1 MRPNVLLVVMD
12 TARADA
18 FEPYGASAGATPAVA
33 QLASRGVAPGD
44 VFATGSWTLPSHA
57 SMLSGLMPRAIGLTQ
72 PPGGTPQGARPVL
85 EASRE
90 RLLPEVLRADGYE
103 TVGMTANLWV
113 SPHAGFD
120 TGFERFEYVHAQRQV
135 RMETP
140 EGGDL
145 RARASWALEGLRA
158 RADDGAAEVE
168 ARLVELVSR
177 RSEQPFF
184 CLVNL
189 IEAHS
194 PYLPPRPY
202 NDLPARGRVR
212 AAIEAR
218 RHLSFEGICRAC
230 LGEFDIPDEAL
241 GRMRHLYT
249 RSVRFLDDWLARVL
263 EALDGSG
270 ALDDTLVIVTSDHG
284 ENLGDGG
291 LIGHAFSL
299 DNRLIRVPL
308 VAAGP
313 GADGFDEQPVTSLGS
328 LPRMVAGAVGLE
340 RHPWEADALPAGVA
354 VAQFDSPGPSSHP
367 RVAHFIE
374 QWDVDRAEY
383 WRLDEPLAAATDA
396 RWKLERRGERELLF
410 DLEADPL
417 ELDGREP
424 DGSAAVER
432 LREALRHPAVTA
444 AAPADADAGP
454 ADPEE
459 IGELEAQ
466 MKLLGY
472 M

>member
-1 MRPNVLLVVMD
+1 MRPNVLCVVLD

-18 FEPYGASAGATPAVA
+18 FEPYGAAAGASPATA
-33 QLASRGVAPGD
+33 QLAARGVAATD
-44 VFATGSWTLPSHA
+44 VFATASWTLPSHA
-57 SMLSGLMPRAIGLTQ
+57 SMLTGLMPRAIGLSQ
-72 PPGGTPQGARPVL
+72 PPGGTPQGARPL
-85 EASRE
+85 LQAARE
-90 RLLPEVLRADGYE
+90 RLLPEVLRVDGYE

-140 EGGDL
+140 AGGDL

-158 RADDGAAEVE
+158 RADDGAAELE
-168 ARLVELVSR
+168 KKLVELSSR
-177 RSEQPFF
+177 RGSRPFF

-202 NDLPARGRVR
+202 NDLPARERVR
-212 AAIEAR
+212 AAMEAR
-218 RHLSFEGICRAC
+218 RHLSFAGICRAC
-230 LGEFDIPDEAL
+230 LGAFDVPEDAL
-241 GRMRHLYT
+241 ERMRHLYAQ
-249 RSVRFLDDWLARVL
+249 SVRFLDDWLARVL
-263 EALDGSG
+263 EALDASG

-284 ENLGDGG
+284 ENLGEGG

-313 GADGFDEQPVTSLGS
+313 GADAFGEQPVTSLAS
-328 LPRMVAGAVGLE
+328 LPRLVAGAVGLE
-340 RHPWEADALPAGVA
+340 RHPWEAGALPAGVA
-354 VAQFDSPGPSSHP
+354 VAQFDSPGPSTHP

-374 QWDVDRAEY
+374 QWGVGPADY
-383 WRLDEPLAAATDA
+383 WRLDEPLTSATDGSL
-396 RWKLERRGERELLF
+396 KLERRGPRELLF

-417 ELDGREP
+417 ELHGREP
-424 DGSAAVER
+424 DGSPAIER
-432 LREALRHPAVTA
+432 LREALRHPSVTA
-444 AAPADADAGP
+444 QAATDAAAGP
-454 ADPEE
+454 VDPEE
-459 IGELEAQ
+459 VGELEAQ

-472 M
+472 L